1 MNFYEIKTTI
11 PEITNEIT
19 NFKKI
24 IIREFG
30 AYNEETIRKFAEEFK
45 MSEALV
51 IKLAEED
58 MMLNMFLKE
67 IAIRENVST
76 DYLLGLTEKQEPY
89 PFKEEI

>member
-24 IIREFG
+24 IIKECG
-30 AYNEETIRKFAEEFK
+30 TYNEKTIREFAEEFK
-45 MSEALV
+45 MPKEIV

-58 MMLNMFLKE
+58 TLLNIFLKE
-67 IAIRENVST
+67 IALRENVST
-76 DYLLGLTEKQEPY
+76 DYLLGITDKQEPY
-89 PFKEEI
+89 PFREEI

>member
-24 IIREFG
+24 IIKEYG
-30 AYNEETIRKFAEEFK
+30 AYNEETIKKFAEEFK
-45 MSEALV
+45 MPKAIV

-58 MMLNMFLKE
+58 TLLNMYLKE
-67 IAIRENVST
+67 IALRENVST

>member
-11 PEITNEIT
+11 PKITNEIT

-24 IIREFG
+24 IIKECG
-30 AYNEETIRKFAEEFK
+30 AYNEETIKEFAEEFK
-45 MSEALV
+45 MPKEIV

-58 MMLNMFLKE
+58 TLLNMYLKE
-67 IAIRENVST
+67 IALRENINT